1 MILTSH
7 PLLFIDFINRFNLNQ
22 TNPTQQDEGRC
33 PRFRSRYP
41 RGFGHAHL
49 PRPKACGN
57 GCRCTHHHPGPPIRF
72 DFGEP
77 RERLLVRTSSYVRV
91 LVLMIMEAR
100 RLSTTTQ
107 PPTSRLPV
115 SQLGSEADIHRSR
128 LTSLSTSLFC
138 PVLLETTPSLPA
150 HTLCQLFKDVR
161 LNNADLFLAALTPF
175 PPLLHLPL

>member
-1 MILTSH
+1 MLLTSH

-77 RERLLVRTSSYVRV
+77 RERLLVRTSSCSSSC
-91 LVLMIMEAR
+91 IDDHGSKEA
-100 RLSTTTQ
+100 
-107 PPTSRLPV
+107 
-115 SQLGSEADIHRSR
+115 
-128 LTSLSTSLFC
+128 
-138 PVLLETTPSLPA
+138 
-150 HTLCQLFKDVR
+150 
-161 LNNADLFLAALTPF
+161 LNNYTAADFEAAGF
-175 PPLLHLPL
+175 PAWVRGRYTQIATHESEHVALLSSTLGNDTVAPCTYALSVVQGCSS